1 MSKMMKMCVIKC
13 IIFVVVV
20 SNWSLCFAAPID
32 LSSLSGTVATATS
45 TYESY
50 FPEYVLDG
58 SLGMPHWSAAG
69 WASSTNPITL
79 TVELKQQFLVS
90 QIDLY
95 SSSSNGYP
103 GYYIDYNLYI
113 EANGVKSKVVD
124 AGNLT
129 ENSTDYFDKVFF
141 LQAVP
146 VKTIYFEVIGG
157 THWAHLFEIDVFGP
171 QTPPTATPE
180 PGTMLLMGVGALAAA
195 YVTRKRSRQVV

>member
-32 LSSLSGTVATATS
+32 LSSLPGTVATATS
-45 TYESY
+45 TYQSY

-58 SLGMPHWSAAG
+58 SLAEPHWSAAG

-79 TVELKQQFLVS
+79 TVELTQQFLVS

-95 SSSSNGYP
+95 SSNNPMYP

-113 EANGVKSKVVD
+113 EANGVKSKVVSV
-124 AGNLT
+124 GNLT
-129 ENSTDYFDKVFF
+129 NNSTDYFDKVFF
-141 LQAVP
+141 PAIP
-146 VKTIYFEVIGG
+146 VKTIYFEVIEG

-195 YVTRKRSRQVV
+195 YVKRKRSRQVV